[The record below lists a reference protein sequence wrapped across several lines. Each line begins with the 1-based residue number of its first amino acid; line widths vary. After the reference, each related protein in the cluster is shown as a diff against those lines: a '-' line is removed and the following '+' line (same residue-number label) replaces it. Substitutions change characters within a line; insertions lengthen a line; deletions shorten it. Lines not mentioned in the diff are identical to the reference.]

1 MLTSV
6 IRRTALLAAAG
17 ALIAGASDA
26 RTLIMATDRAGTLFN
41 ATGAGIAKVASKH
54 SKHRVIVRAFGGPDA
69 YIHQLNAGEYDL
81 TATSSNTSWFNY
93 HGKTKS
99 KKSTKNLRIIRSGA
113 GALKL
118 SFVVYADSSIK
129 KISDLRGKRVTSDF
143 GGHAAINPIVSA
155 TLAISGL
162 SWADLTPVPVTGA
175 LDSPRAL
182 GAERVD
188 AAWASLGMP
197 VVREI
202 HAKKKV
208 RYISLDNT
216 PHMLSE
222 LRRRVFPGVRLV
234 TMPPI
239 KRLGLSGKTTLI
251 TSDSYLITH
260 KKADPAMIK
269 DVLNALWNNTDELR
283 KAHFSLRGWVQKT
296 AASTLPQLPYHPAAI
311 EFYKAKGLWTAAIDA
326 ANAKAM

>member
-162 SWADLTPVPVTGA
+162 SWADLKPVPVTGA
-175 LDSPRAL
+175 LDSPRVSTRRGPRSVCRWCAKFTPKRKS
-182 GAERVD
+182 AISRSTTRRICCRNCAV
-188 AAWASLGMP
+188 AS
-197 VVREI
+197 
-202 HAKKKV
+202 
-208 RYISLDNT
+208 
-216 PHMLSE
+216 
-222 LRRRVFPGVRLV
+222 FP
-234 TMPPI
+234 
-239 KRLGLSGKTTLI
+239 
-251 TSDSYLITH
+251 
-260 KKADPAMIK
+260 AC
-269 DVLNALWNNTDELR
+269 
-283 KAHFSLRGWVQKT
+283 GW
-296 AASTLPQLPYHPAAI
+296 
-311 EFYKAKGLWTAAIDA
+311 
-326 ANAKAM
+326 